1 MVIHKIY
8 EFQNWISEITGH
20 MINSTQVS
28 LIYFTHWA
36 GSNDFIGLFLFKS
49 LPQLPISAN
58 FEHGLLIIVTPS
70 FGSNYCHFYL
80 STYSWIISKD
90 LSYLLTIFMNFSLSS
105 LRDHCI
111 FFFFFV
117 CFLLLDLVFVFL
129 ILIPTFAYSDHLI
142 IYLQMN
148 KILLYILWKYLIF
161 RRP

>member
-20 MINSTQVS
+20 MINFIQVS

-36 GSNDFIGLFLFKS
+36 GSNDFIRSFMFKS

-80 STYSWIISKD
+80 STYSWITARIF
-90 LSYLLTIFMNFSLSS
+90 LIYWQFLWIFLYLHWGI
-105 LRDHCI
+105 I
-111 FFFFFV
+111 VFFFLFCLFFTPRFGF
-117 CFLLLDLVFVFL
+117 CFLNPYTYLCIYWPFNNLFANEQNFVIHFVE
-129 ILIPTFAYSDHLI
+129 
-142 IYLQMN
+142 
-148 KILLYILWKYLIF
+148 IF
-161 RRP
+161 NF